1 MLYCLK
7 LQKISKNLLT
17 RMDNS
22 IKDNKYKTIGEVAK
36 ILNLYNKRNGSL
48 STHTLRFWEKKFK
61 QIKPKI
67 FYGNRRY
74 YDENSINILKR
85 IKYLLKDKGMT
96 LNGVKKV
103 LNSDNSDVDELY
115 NTSIKQ
121 KNIIKSKIKNIKK
134 IIINI
139 KEDNG

>member
-1 MLYCLK
+1 
-7 LQKISKNLLT
+7 
-17 RMDNS
+17 MDNS